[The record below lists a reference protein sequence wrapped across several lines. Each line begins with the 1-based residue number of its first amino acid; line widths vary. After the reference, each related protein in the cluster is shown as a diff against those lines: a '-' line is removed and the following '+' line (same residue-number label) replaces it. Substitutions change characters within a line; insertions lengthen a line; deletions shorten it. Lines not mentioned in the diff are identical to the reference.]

1 MHDLGKG
8 KWDTGVTFGENNSNW
23 ATLPHLRGGKFCNV
37 AEFEKG
43 EAMGNENE
51 QAVVHLSKEL
61 QEWLREQLTA
71 RGISV
76 GSMIVL
82 DPLKGLLYICQ
93 FCPSWGADYGQ
104 KERRPRRRRKAVVIR
119 VANTFDIVF
128 AALALLC
135 TFLAITIFCGVILPK
150 TG

>member
-1 MHDLGKG
+1 
-8 KWDTGVTFGENNSNW
+8 
-23 ATLPHLRGGKFCNV
+23 
-37 AEFEKG
+37 
-43 EAMGNENE
+43 MGNEKE

-61 QEWLREQLTA
+61 QEWLREQLIA

-93 FCPSWGADYGQ
+93 FCPSWDMDYGQ
-104 KERRPRRRRKAVVIR
+104 KERRPRRRRKEVVIR

>member
-1 MHDLGKG
+1 MCFYSNRTPVSDLEKG
-8 KWDTGVTFGENNSNW
+8 KCCTG
-23 ATLPHLRGGKFCNV
+23 

-43 EAMGNENE
+43 EAMGNEKE

-61 QEWLREQLTA
+61 QDWLREQLIA

-93 FCPSWGADYGQ
+93 FCPGWDMDYGQ
-104 KERRPRRRRKAVVIR
+104 KERHPRRRQKGVVIR

-128 AALALLC
+128 TALALLC
-135 TFLAITIFCGVILPK
+135 TFLAITIFCGVILSK